1 MPSTLRSSASAV
13 VILLLLVACSP
24 GASGTVTPRPS
35 TSGPA
40 ATTPAPLATEL
51 RERYNPLILAMRT
64 LEKPIVGAING
75 VAAGAGASLAF
86 ACDIRIAAEAAG
98 EPCSYLTAAEV
109 GAIVGT
115 TPVEV
120 AERIGRGDCD
130 YWLSAAKDS
139 KVNIAVFE
147 GADATSYFDS
157 TKGIGTPES
166 VDVGDDAYAIFNASI
181 GTVVVARSGDNVVSV
196 QVFTADTG
204 DQLAQATAIVE
215 AVLGG
220 L

>member
-1 MPSTLRSSASAV
+1 VLTTMRASASAV
-13 VILLLLVACSP
+13 VILLVLVACSP
-24 GASGTVTPRPS
+24 GTSGTVTPGPS

-40 ATTPAPLATEL
+40 ATTPAPLATV
-51 RERYNPLILAMRT
+51 PAQS
-64 LEKPIVGAING
+64 
-75 VAAGAGASLAF
+75 AA
-86 ACDIRIAAEAAG
+86 AAG

-109 GAIVGT
+109 GAIVAT

-139 KVNIAVFE
+139 KVNIGVFT
-147 GADATSYFDS
+147 GAEATSYFES

-166 VDVGDDAYAIFNASI
+166 VDLGDEAYAIFNASI
-181 GTVVVARSGDNVVSV
+181 GTVVVARSGDTVVAV
-196 QVFTADTG
+196 QVFTADAD
-204 DQLAQATAIVE
+204 DQLAQATAIAE
-215 AVLGG
+215 AVFGG

>member
-40 ATTPAPLATEL
+40 ATTPAPLATEPA
-51 RERYNPLILAMRT
+51 ES
-64 LEKPIVGAING
+64 
-75 VAAGAGASLAF
+75 AA
-86 ACDIRIAAEAAG
+86 AAG